1 MKNKVLSKKEQI
13 EIIIDNIRKYDDFV
27 SKVTDFLDCGT
38 EKFDYLY
45 DIGYQIIPTILGISP
60 YDFEHNEILNDYIY
74 DVMNNNISKESFF
87 KAINDY
93 LKEED

>member
-1 MKNKVLSKKEQI
+1 MENKVLSKKEQI

-27 SKVTDFLDCGT
+27 SKVTEFLDCGT

-45 DIGYQIIPTILGISP
+45 DIGYKIIPVILGISP
-60 YDFEHNEILNDYIY
+60 HDFEHNEMLNEYIY

-87 KAINDY
+87 KVINDY